1 MKATQF
7 IFGHNVL
14 VYIISCLVEG
24 YYESASQ
31 CGGSV
36 SGGGVVGVLSRQVQ

>member
-24 YYESASQ
+24 MNQPVSA
-31 CGGSV
+31 
-36 SGGGVVGVLSRQVQ
+36 VGR